1 MLQKPHANSDRW
13 FSVVNISFL
22 SILGFIMLVPLLSV
36 LASSLSSSKAV
47 DTNQVF
53 LWPVDLTL
61 DSWKQI
67 IGMSDLWTSFY
78 ITLGSTVIGT
88 FICLFGTV
96 LLAYALSKKELKIGG
111 FVMVAIVVTMVFKY
125 PIIPYFLTVK
135 GIGLYNSLWVLV
147 IPHIVSA
154 YNMIIMRTFFQQFPV
169 ELEEA
174 AKVEGCGYFRTLFN
188 VVLPSSKA
196 VLATIGLFYAVVLW
210 NQFQHPLMFLQNR
223 ALFPLQI
230 KLREF
235 ITSSESLFV
244 TAEVT
249 NYSERTL
256 RAATIIFAVLPI
268 LMVYPFIQK
277 YFVKGAMLGA
287 VKG

>member
-1 MLQKPHANSDRW
+1 MRKTCSNPDRL
-13 FSVVNISFL
+13 FAVINISFL
-22 SILGFIMLVPLLSV
+22 SILGLIMMVPLLSV
-36 LASSLSSSKAV
+36 LASSLSSGRAV

-53 LWPVDLTL
+53 LWPVELTL
-61 DSWKQI
+61 DSWQHI
-67 IGMSDLWTSFY
+67 LGMSDLWSSFY
-78 ITLGSTVIGT
+78 ITLISTVVGT
-88 FICLFGTV
+88 FLCLFFTV
-96 LLAYALSKKELKIGG
+96 LLAYALSKEELKIAKV
-111 FVMVAIVVTMVFKY
+111 VMVAIVVTMVFKY
-125 PIIPYFLTVK
+125 PIIPYFLTLK

-147 IPHIVSA
+147 VPHIISA
-154 YNMIIMRTFFQQFPV
+154 YNMIIMRTFFKQFPA

-174 AKVEGCGYFRTLFN
+174 AKVEGCGYFLTLFK

-223 ALFPLQI
+223 ALFPLQM

-235 ITSSESLFV
+235 ITSSESMFV
-244 TAEVT
+244 AVELT
-249 NYSERTL
+249 NTSERTIK
-256 RAATIIFAVLPI
+256 AATIIFAVLPI
-268 LMVYPFIQK
+268 LIVYPFIQR